1 MFRKHTIS
9 QHLKEFTNESVIEVI
24 YDAQESTQD
33 LEVLSLNSAC
43 IYGKPKNIIIFSNFK
58 GILSSKQPQTVTT
71 IQNYYGIVIS
81 SISLFHYGK

>member
-1 MFRKHTIS
+1 MIYK
-9 QHLKEFTNESVIEVI
+9 VI

-43 IYGKPKNIIIFSNFK
+43 IYGKPKNIIIFS
-58 GILSSKQPQTVTT
+58 ILSSKQPQTVTT

>member
-1 MFRKHTIS
+1 MIYK
-9 QHLKEFTNESVIEVI
+9 VI

-43 IYGKPKNIIIFSNFK
+43 IYGKPKNIIIFS
-58 GILSSKQPQTVTT
+58 ILSSKQPQTVTT
-71 IQNYYGIVIS
+71 IQNYYSTVIS